1 MHLLYIMF
9 CIHYWDNMKLTPAR
23 QQCSTY
29 WEIWSPTMCVVVLC
43 RSGCR
48 GSWRRR
54 TRCWR
59 RHQRSGA
66 AGWRNRGTDRVGRRD
81 WWRPWC
87 WRTESPEQRPY
98 AWLVLLL
105 SGVGELLPLTP
116 SMAGGG
122 LGMAASQPSL
132 TGAGTAQP
140 FQLQRPPL
148 GKKRGTVTT

>member
-1 MHLLYIMF
+1 
-9 CIHYWDNMKLTPAR
+9 MKLTPAR
-23 QQCSTY
+23 QQCSIY
-29 WEIWSPTMCVVVLC
+29 WEMWSPTMCVVVLC

-59 RHQRSGA
+59 RHQRSG

-105 SGVGELLPLTP
+105 SGVSEFDML
-116 SMAGGG
+116 
-122 LGMAASQPSL
+122 AASHSL
-132 TGAGTAQP
+132 NGRRWSGDGGQSAFSHWCRDCPTISATETSA
-140 FQLQRPPL
+140 REE
-148 GKKRGTVTT
+148 KRNCHHLIDTHRLLYY